1 MPLFSCLTLLP
12 HESYFIDLCFLGDEK
27 DSAKSKSQSSQFR
40 QVQANA
46 MAQVLTSLVSQRLE
60 ADRTLLNRV
69 VAFEGNI
76 GAGKSTL
83 CGKFKSIYPD
93 KCSLYKE
100 QGNEK
105 FLRLFYSNPVRSC
118 RRLCCRWSVVGVWL
132 ECG

>member
-1 MPLFSCLTLLP
+1 MNEGAT
-12 HESYFIDLCFLGDEK
+12 K
-27 DSAKSKSQSSQFR
+27 VSKSQSSQFR

-46 MAQVLTSLVSQRLE
+46 VAHVLTSLVSQRLE
-60 ADRTLLNRV
+60 TDRSLLNRV

-83 CGKFKSIYPD
+83 CGKFKAIYPD

-105 FLRLFYSNPVRSC
+105 FLRLFYSNPVR
-118 RRLCCRWSVVGVWL
+118 LLTVAVWL
-132 ECG
+132 CGCVAVRCVVH